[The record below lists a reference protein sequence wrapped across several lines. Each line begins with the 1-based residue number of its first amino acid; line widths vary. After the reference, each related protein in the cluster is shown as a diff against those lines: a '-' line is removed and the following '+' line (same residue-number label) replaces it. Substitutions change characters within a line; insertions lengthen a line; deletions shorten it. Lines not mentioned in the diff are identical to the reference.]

1 MNKELVS
8 VIIAVKDGERFLAEA
23 INGVLEQTY
32 RALEIIVVDD
42 GSTDGTAQVAR
53 SFAGVRYIHQTNRGH
68 AAAMNVGIEVAAG
81 ELLAFLDADD
91 VWEPNKLELQVGYL
105 MEHPAV
111 DYVIAR
117 TQNFLEPGAQLPAS
131 VTKDLSLTDSVLL
144 SLGTLVARRAVF
156 EVVGAFDV
164 TYAHAKDVD
173 WFIRAKEAGLRMA
186 ILPDI
191 LLRRRL
197 HGSNRSFS
205 QQSRKLE
212 FMRAVRS
219 SIERGR
225 AAGCP
230 EGNALRNDS
239 HPVADDR
246 SPSS

>member
-1 MNKELVS
+1 MNNSLVS
-8 VIIAVKDGERFLAEA
+8 VIIAVKDGARFLAEA
-23 INGVLEQTY
+23 VNGVLQQDY
-32 RALEIIVVDD
+32 RPLEIIVVDD
-42 GSTDGTAQVAR
+42 GSTDGTAEVAS
-53 SFAGVRYIHQTNRGH
+53 SFEEVRYIYQTNQGH
-68 AAAMNVGIEVAAG
+68 AAAMNAGIEAVAG
-81 ELLAFLDADD
+81 EFLAFLDADD
-91 VWEPNKLELQVGYL
+91 IWEPNKLELQVGYL

-117 TQNFLEPGAQLPAS
+117 TQNFLEPGARLPAS

-144 SLGTLVARRAVF
+144 SLGTLVARKAVF
-156 EVVGAFDV
+156 EVVGVFDV
-164 TYAHAKDVD
+164 TYKHAKDVD
-173 WFIRAKEAGLRMA
+173 WFIRAREAGLRMA

-212 FMRAVRS
+212 FMRAVKS

-230 EGNALRNDS
+230 EGNAVCDDS
-239 HPVADDR
+239 KAAAEDC

>member
-1 MNKELVS
+1 MNNELVS

-23 INGVLEQTY
+23 IDGVLEQTY
-32 RALEIIVVDD
+32 RPLEVIVVDD
-42 GSTDGTAQVAR
+42 GSTDGTAEVAR
-53 SFAGVRYIHQTNRGH
+53 SFEEVQYIYQTNRGH
-68 AAAMNVGIEVAAG
+68 AAALNVGLRRAAG
-81 ELLAFLDADD
+81 QFLAFLDADD

-105 MEHPAV
+105 MENPAV
-111 DYVIAR
+111 DLVIAR
-117 TQNFLEPGAQLPAS
+117 TQNFLEPGAQLPAIL
-131 VTKDLSLTDSVLL
+131 TKDLSLEDSVLL
-144 SLGTLVARRAVF
+144 SLGALVGRRAVF
-156 EVVGAFDV
+156 DVVGAFDES
-164 TYAHAKDVD
+164 YEHAKDVD
-173 WFIRAKEAGLRMA
+173 WFIRAREAGLRMA

-230 EGNALRNDS
+230 EGNAARSDS
-239 HPVADDR
+239 QAAPDDR